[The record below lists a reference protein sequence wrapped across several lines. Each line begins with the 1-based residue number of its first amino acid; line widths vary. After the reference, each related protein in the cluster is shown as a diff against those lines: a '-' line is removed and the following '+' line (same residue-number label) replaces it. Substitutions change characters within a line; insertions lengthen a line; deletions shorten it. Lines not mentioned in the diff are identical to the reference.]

1 MMMVVQHFAR
11 MGGVWK
17 PLTAGSDYWDG
28 ETVTRVLDGV
38 WKDLLPLL
46 RT

>member
-11 MGGVWK
+11 MRGVWK

-28 ETVTRVLDGV
+28 ETVIRVWDGV
-38 WKDLLPLL
+38 RKDLLCLL
-46 RT
+46 